1 MKVSE
6 LRFLIIEKWLTG
18 KYKTYTSLADE
29 LIATYGS
36 MGIQRKSVAKAVET
50 YVKQGLLDPI
60 NNPNTEDTL
69 EEVLEELNQ
78 EKRKN
83 LKIRDQRNRDNR
95 NWRKSSRDLNAAE
108 AILENLL
115 NTINAYGKKLGY
127 KIKLD
132 PLSIKNGGTGVII
145 ITDTHGN
152 ELVDTPYNKYDFKVF
167 SRRLKKLITFSLAYF
182 KMLGIEKVVILF
194 LGDLMNSDRRPDEK
208 VAMATNRSK
217 ALFLI
222 SHLFNQAILEVA
234 QYYPVEIYGALGNES
249 RINEDFSF
257 HPFTASDNFDFLIL
271 ETCRRSLE
279 PLNLDIKFGPIDVVQ
294 QTVRIEDQ
302 NWLMCHDVNKTTNT
316 PKNSQSVIG
325 KMTLLRDPVEFVV
338 GGHIHSFQCTDF
350 SCRSGSLVGGN
361 DYSTNGIELASKA
374 SGTCIVAKGK
384 ERFIQYIDLQEA
396 KEGYDILEELEYYD
410 VKSII

>member
-6 LRFLIIEKWLTG
+6 LRFLIVEKWLTG

>member
-6 LRFLIIEKWLTG
+6 LRFLIVEKWLTG

-50 YVKQGLLDPI
+50 YVKQGLLDPV

-95 NWRKSSRDLNAAE
+95 NWRKSTRDLNAAE
-108 AILENLL
+108 AMVENLL
-115 NTINAYGKKLGY
+115 NAINAYGKKLGL
-127 KIKLD
+127 KVNLD
-132 PLSIKNGGTGVII
+132 PLSIKKGGTGVII

-152 ELVDTPYNKYDFKVF
+152 ELVDTPYNKYDFKIF
-167 SRRLKKLITFSLAYF
+167 SKRLKKLITFSLSYF
-182 KMLGIEKVVILF
+182 KLIGVEKVVILF

-217 ALFLI
+217 ALFLT

-234 QYYPVEIYGALGNES
+234 QYYPVEVYGVLGNES
-249 RINEDFSF
+249 RINQEFSF

-279 PLNLDIKFGPIDVVQ
+279 PLNLNITFGPIDVVQ
-294 QTVRIEDQ
+294 QTVKIEDQ
-302 NWLMCHDVNKTTNT
+302 NWLICHDVNKTTNT

-338 GGHIHSFQCTDF
+338 GGHIHSFHCTEY

-374 SGTCIVAKGK
+374 SGVCIVAKDK
-384 ERFIQYIDLQEA
+384 ERYIQYIDLQEA
-396 KEGYDILEELEYYD
+396 DEGYDILEELEYYD

>member
-6 LRFLIIEKWLTG
+6 LRFLIVEKWLTG

-36 MGIQRKSVAKAVET
+36 MGIQRKSVARAVET

-279 PLNLDIKFGPIDVVQ
+279 PLNLDIKFGPIDVIQ

-374 SGTCIVAKGK
+374 SGVCIVAKDK
-384 ERFIQYIDLQEA
+384 ERYIQYIDLQEA
-396 KEGYDILEELEYYD
+396 DEGYDILEELEYYD

>member
-1 MKVSE
+1 MTISE
-6 LRFLIIEKWLTG
+6 LRFLIVEKWLTG
-18 KYKTYTSLADE
+18 EYKTYTSLADE
-29 LIATYGS
+29 LIATYGD
-36 MGIQRKSVAKAVET
+36 MGIKRKSAARAVEK
-50 YVKQGLLDPI
+50 YVKQGLIDPI
-60 NNPNTEDTL
+60 RNPNQEDIL

-279 PLNLDIKFGPIDVVQ
+279 PLNLDIKFGPIDVIQ

-396 KEGYDILEELEYYD
+396 EEGYNILEELEYYD